1 MKLILKNQE
10 ISKKKKKKN
19 YKLWLNYDK
28 DESKWKIGLGKES
41 DIKKWKHCNHV
52 CEYIKY
58 INSCWND

>member
-1 MKLILKNQE
+1 MI
-10 ISKKKKKKN
+10 I
-19 YKLWLNYDK
+19 DK

-58 INSCWND
+58 MNSCWND